1 MSSRRNKRY
10 KKNKENSQIETSNQ
24 TQKKSSNSEL
34 ISNAKKFLDLDLS
47 NMSIANQLKY
57 KEHLEI
63 LQNALELNTSNDE
76 NHQKLF
82 ELYTTINKKILSLK
96 LDITKKKFE
105 ILPFENEKKEAENYY
120 KKKVEEYEKKDKIQH
135 LYVEK
140 GNKINEEKEKM
151 IKDYDE
157 IRNNLINEA
166 QEFVKELQRKTD
178 PEEPERK
185 KLLEENTRLKNEI
198 NDTLKEGLKMKEEFD
213 KKMNMEDFYKKNFS
227 EEGKLSMENTMN
239 NLKDQTQNDLMLNTE
254 LKSQLIALQR
264 KNEELNKINEM
275 AHNEFQKIDDEIK
288 NKSNEIFLLANENNQ
303 IRIRLNS
310 GVINKTE
317 LKKLNDVYESEKKKL
332 QVMKSLNK
340 KYEKQVRRLLREL
353 YPQPPVIEDECGCGH
368 DHGHSHIGENEHNH
382 IHEQQIE
389 HQHEHEHQ
397 IEHQHEHEHQIE
409 HQHEHEHEHEHQI
422 EHQHEHQHEHQIEHQ
437 IEHQHE
443 HEHKDVEDKKEE
455 KVEDKKE
462 EKIEDKKEEKI
473 EDKKEEKVDDKKE
486 EKVEDKKEESKK
498 EENNNENKN
507 N

>member
-166 QEFVKELQRKTD
+166 Q
-178 PEEPERK
+178 
-185 KLLEENTRLKNEI
+185 
-198 NDTLKEGLKMKEEFD
+198 
-213 KKMNMEDFYKKNFS
+213 
-227 EEGKLSMENTMN
+227 
-239 NLKDQTQNDLMLNTE
+239 
-254 LKSQLIALQR
+254 
-264 KNEELNKINEM
+264 
-275 AHNEFQKIDDEIK
+275 
-288 NKSNEIFLLANENNQ
+288 
-303 IRIRLNS
+303 
-310 GVINKTE
+310 
-317 LKKLNDVYESEKKKL
+317 
-332 QVMKSLNK
+332 
-340 KYEKQVRRLLREL
+340 
-353 YPQPPVIEDECGCGH
+353 
-368 DHGHSHIGENEHNH
+368 
-382 IHEQQIE
+382 
-389 HQHEHEHQ
+389 
-397 IEHQHEHEHQIE
+397 
-409 HQHEHEHEHEHQI
+409 
-422 EHQHEHQHEHQIEHQ
+422 
-437 IEHQHE
+437 
-443 HEHKDVEDKKEE
+443 
-455 KVEDKKE
+455 
-462 EKIEDKKEEKI
+462 
-473 EDKKEEKVDDKKE
+473 
-486 EKVEDKKEESKK
+486 
-498 EENNNENKN
+498 
-507 N
+507 

>member
-1 MSSRRNKRY
+1 MSSKRNKRY
-10 KKNKENSQIETSNQ
+10 KKNKENSQISENNQ
-24 TQKKSSNSEL
+24 NQKKSQNFEL
-34 ISNAKKFLDLDLS
+34 IQNAKKFLDLDLS

-57 KEHLEI
+57 KEFLDI
-63 LQNALELNTSNDE
+63 LQNALELNNNQNE
-76 NHQKLF
+76 NSEKLF
-82 ELYTTINKKILSLK
+82 DLYSILNKKILNQK

-105 ILPFENEKKEAENYY
+105 ILPFENEKKEAQNYY
-120 KKKVEEYEKKDKIQH
+120 NKKIEEYEKKDKIQH

-166 QEFVKELQRKTD
+166 QEFVKELQRQTD

-198 NDTLKEGLKMKEEFD
+198 NETLKEGLKMKEEFD

-239 NLKDQTQNDLMLNTE
+239 NLKDQTQNDLMLNSE

-317 LKKLNDVYESEKKKL
+317 LKKLSDIYESEKKK
-332 QVMKSLNK
+332 VASDEKS
-340 KYEKQVRRLLREL
+340 E
-353 YPQPPVIEDECGCGH
+353 
-368 DHGHSHIGENEHNH
+368 
-382 IHEQQIE
+382 
-389 HQHEHEHQ
+389 
-397 IEHQHEHEHQIE
+397 
-409 HQHEHEHEHEHQI
+409 
-422 EHQHEHQHEHQIEHQ
+422 
-437 IEHQHE
+437 
-443 HEHKDVEDKKEE
+443 
-455 KVEDKKE
+455 
-462 EKIEDKKEEKI
+462 
-473 EDKKEEKVDDKKE
+473 
-486 EKVEDKKEESKK
+486 
-498 EENNNENKN
+498 
-507 N
+507 